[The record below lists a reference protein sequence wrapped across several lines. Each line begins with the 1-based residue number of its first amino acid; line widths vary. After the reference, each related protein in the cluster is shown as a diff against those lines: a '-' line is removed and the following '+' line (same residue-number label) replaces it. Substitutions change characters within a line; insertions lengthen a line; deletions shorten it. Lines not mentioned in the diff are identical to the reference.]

1 MRRQDT
7 HILKAL
13 LTGRVHTPF
22 PDAAKVMAQVAP
34 SFPII
39 YMGDRDLSTDEVLNY
54 EPSAGDIPSLMGE
67 STYSQY
73 IFMVKMANYVMNVE
87 DMPVSAR
94 EQHRR
99 GDVDIWAYINH
110 NPSTR
115 LVYDE
120 EGEVALDLSLVDNT
134 GVVDTSEVSA
144 ESVAQIQ
151 DVYEERTGGLDNAR
165 FTNMM
170 LVIHTGRGAY
180 EWCGTVTE
188 STVNKERF
196 TVDATAATTKFFD
209 DPRKFFDNYELIK
222 GAADELGEE
231 LSQVAITVT
240 RAISCLNNYL
250 KYGEKHMVEV
260 FPAKPKKQRN
270 SPLTKNRPWLNATGP
285 HVLLLDRMPTTQTEH
300 QGGTH
305 ASPKPH
311 RRRGHWK
318 TLQHPKYR
326 HHPQY
331 QKKIYIKPTFVG
343 PKEVKYEGNIY
354 RLVEP
359 LEDILD

>member
-73 IFMVKMANYVMNVE
+73 IFMVKMANYIMNVE

-120 EGEVALDLSLVDNT
+120 DGEEIGKHSIPVM
-134 GVVDTSEVSA
+134 E
-144 ESVAQIQ
+144 E
-151 DVYEERTGGLDNAR
+151 YEEEPA
-165 FTNMM
+165 
-170 LVIHTGRGAY
+170 VEAKAA
-180 EWCGTVTE
+180 VTE
-188 STVNKERF
+188 KRLVSEAVKA
-196 TVDATAATTKFFD
+196 VAK
-209 DPRKFFDNYELIK
+209 KELI
-222 GAADELGEE
+222 
-231 LSQVAITVT
+231 
-240 RAISCLNNYL
+240 
-250 KYGEKHMVEV
+250 
-260 FPAKPKKQRN
+260 
-270 SPLTKNRPWLNATGP
+270 
-285 HVLLLDRMPTTQTEH
+285 
-300 QGGTH
+300 
-305 ASPKPH
+305 
-311 RRRGHWK
+311 
-318 TLQHPKYR
+318 
-326 HHPQY
+326 
-331 QKKIYIKPTFVG
+331 IKPEAVIE
-343 PKEVKYEGNIY
+343 KKAWVNSH
-354 RLVEP
+354 
-359 LEDILD
+359 